1 MKVKVL
7 KDGQYAIRGEA
18 YKDIYIDAGTEF
30 NTVDYDIIGSHTR
43 YYVSYKGETV
53 LLYDDE
59 VYVYPS
65 PEADKIE
72 QIRQAKIMSLKK
84 QKEAMENLPNKND
97 SVLYTLSNLAGN
109 VTGSHSG
116 VVMDMNFVSAYHV
129 LIKIREDF
137 TGAIHELVIGHPKGW
152 YSGDK
157 IERVSKERP
166 SSFTYY
172 GIHDSREDKIRLDSL
187 NVYREDTENYL
198 RSVVGTPVPPYLKVR
213 KLKVQFDD

>member
-1 MKVKVL
+1 MKLVVL
-7 KDGQYAIRGEA
+7 KAGDYALRWSGFR
-18 YKDIYIDAGTEF
+18 DVHIDAGTIFE
-30 NTVDYDIIGSHTR
+30 TEDYEIIGSNIR
-43 YYVSYKGETV
+43 YFIQHEGETV
-53 LLYDDE
+53 VLYDDE
-59 VYVYPS
+59 VQVYPS
-65 PEADKIE
+65 PEADKVE
-72 QIRQAKIMSLKK
+72 QMRQAKFLSLKK
-84 QKEAMENLPNKND
+84 QKEVMENLPNKND
-97 SVLYTLSNLAGN
+97 SVLYTVSNLAGN